1 MIQRDQAHQKGA
13 ALLVEDM
20 SIDSLRSSCET
31 YDFSTTWAA
40 TDNECQYK
48 ICPRCRPAY
57 SDRSFLSL
65 NAVARGK
72 TLPTAVAGYGFHY
85 VGGRPIMDANVMRRL
100 GDRHQPVSFLHLIMA
115 ESMLMLT
122 QDNPTYNVAR
132 DIAGSLNKQL
142 VTDLLAHMSTADP
155 KQDDAQHASQ
165 PRLKHS
171 PGYKNLGACVKRT
184 DSLTKS
190 PPPTTIIYQC
200 EPSNDSGNAAT
211 SSTKACF
218 FLEESVEAGAPDTIS
233 HA

>member
-85 VGGRPIMDANVMRRL
+85 VGGRPIMDANVIKRL
-100 GDRHQPVSFLHLIMA
+100 GDRHQCVPVSFLRLI
-115 ESMLMLT
+115 LT
-122 QDNPTYNVAR
+122 
-132 DIAGSLNKQL
+132 
-142 VTDLLAHMSTADP
+142 
-155 KQDDAQHASQ
+155 
-165 PRLKHS
+165 
-171 PGYKNLGACVKRT
+171 
-184 DSLTKS
+184 
-190 PPPTTIIYQC
+190 
-200 EPSNDSGNAAT
+200 E
-211 SSTKACF
+211 
-218 FLEESVEAGAPDTIS
+218 
-233 HA
+233 